1 MAKLKNIKKDEA
13 VTTPV
18 PETATVSSPEKTVKK
33 TTKKAI
39 VKGATKKVD
48 KKSTKPAKPVKAT
61 KSVKTAPKKAIK
73 KVTKKAAPTKKVTKE
88 KLTIGRPTQ
97 SKSGCYTAAELASV
111 EKVHILT
118 IYRWI
123 RMNLITAERDQKT
136 LCWYIPKK
144 TYSRPK
150 TKPGPVARI

>member
-1 MAKLKNIKKDEA
+1 MAKLKNTKKNEA

-33 TTKKAI
+33 TTKKAS
-39 VKGATKKVD
+39 VKGATKKVN
-48 KKSTKPAKPVKAT
+48 KKSTKPAKPT
-61 KSVKTAPKKAIK
+61 KSVKTAPKKTIK
-73 KVTKKAAPTKKVTKE
+73 KVTKKVAPTKKVAKE

-97 SKSGCYTAAELASV
+97 SKAGCYTAAELAAV
-111 EKVHILT
+111 EGVHILT

-144 TYSRPK
+144 GYSRPK